1 MKYILVTGAAGF
13 IGGQLVEKLLR
24 SGYKVVG
31 IDNFDP
37 FYDKSI
43 KLLQLN
49 KNLKYKNFVFFE
61 EDILNDA
68 FLNSLNYEFDI
79 IIHLA
84 AKAGVRP
91 SIEDP
96 LGYQNTNVNGT
107 LKLLEYSRK
116 KSINKFIF
124 ASSSSVY
131 GINKNFPWS
140 ENDFL
145 MPISPYASTKLS
157 CEMLGHVYSSLYNLQ
172 FIGLRFFTV
181 YGPGQR
187 PDLAIHKFFKLIY
200 NNLPI
205 QIYGDGTTQRD
216 YTYIDDIINGI
227 IFSINYNNSKYEI
240 FNLGNNKTQKLND
253 LISLIEN
260 VTCKKAILKY
270 LPEQPGDVP
279 ITFASV
285 EKSLKL
291 LNYNPSTDI
300 LQGLE
305 NFNIWYLENF
315 LKNE

>member
-13 IGGQLVEKLLR
+13 IGGQLIEKLLS

-43 KLLQLN
+43 KLIQLN

-157 CEMLGHVYSSLYNLQ
+157 CEMLGHVYSSLYNIQ

-240 FNLGNNKTQKLND
+240 FNLGNNKTKKLND

-291 LNYNPSTDI
+291 LNYNPNTDI